1 MQCLISSIALRMA
14 DTAPDIEFDPRKSMF
29 RIYRDV
35 RFSKNKAPYKT
46 NVAASFE
53 MKRHSGKGETPGL
66 YVGIE
71 PGEIFIG
78 GGIYLPNG
86 EQLKGIR
93 RMIADQPTEFLE
105 LVKSPAFRRR
115 FGEIQGEKLSKAPL
129 GYPRDHQMIS
139 YLKYKQFFIGVELA
153 ETACQNK
160 RFLDAVVRVFQET
173 LPFVRW
179 LAVATS

>member
-1 MQCLISSIALRMA
+1 MQCLIASLALQMA
-14 DTAPDIEFDPRKSMF
+14 DSAPDFAFDPRRSIF

-53 MKRHSGKGETPGL
+53 LKNSSASGETAGL

-78 GGIYLPNG
+78 GGIYMPSG

-93 RMIADQPTEFLE
+93 RMIADRPDEFLA
-105 LVKSPAFRRR
+105 VVGSPAFRRR
-115 FGEIQGEKLSKAPL
+115 FGGILGEKLSKAPL
-129 GYPRDHQMIS
+129 GYPRDHRMIS
-139 YLKYKQFFIGVELA
+139 YLQYKQFYVGVEL
-153 ETACQNK
+153 EDKACRNR
-160 RFLDAVVRVFQET
+160 RFLDTVIRTFNDA

-179 LAVATS
+179 IAAASS